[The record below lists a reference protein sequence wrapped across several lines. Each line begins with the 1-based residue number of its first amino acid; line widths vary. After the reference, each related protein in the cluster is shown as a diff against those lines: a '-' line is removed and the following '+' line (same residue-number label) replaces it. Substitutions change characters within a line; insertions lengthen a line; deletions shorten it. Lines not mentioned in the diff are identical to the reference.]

1 MRSGIIWITRT
12 AHYSAQELCGKARP
26 EMVGTALR
34 GKRSGADELVVH
46 RPVVERLVGDNDFQ
60 SRGRDDLALDQRL
73 RERVFDVLLQ
83 RAAQRPGS
91 VGAVCAGLLQ
101 DPARGFRR

>member
-1 MRSGIIWITRT
+1 MRSGIIWIPRT
-12 AHYSAQELCGKARP
+12 AHHSAPEVWALCGKARP

-46 RPVVERLVGDNDFQ
+46 RPVVERLIGDDDFQ

-91 VGAVCAGLLQ
+91 VRAVGAG
-101 DPARGFRR
+101 